1 MRVYLDNCTFN
12 RPFDDQSLI
21 RNRLEAEAKL
31 FIQDKIKNGLIE
43 LSWSYILEFE
53 NSENPFSH
61 RREAIEPWRD
71 LAITNITANT
81 TVLHKAQYL
90 RTKYELKAK
99 DALHVAS
106 AIVSTAAT
114 FITTDDKILSK
125 LNNYHE
131 IEVLSP
137 LEFINKYGEI
147 K

>member
-31 FIQDKIKNGLIE
+31 FIQDKIKSGLIE

-53 NSENPFSH
+53 NSENPFAH

-71 LAITNITANT
+71 LAIVNIAETPT
-81 TVLHKAQYL
+81 LLHKAENL
-90 RTKYELKAK
+90 RARYALKPK

-106 AIVSTAAT
+106 AVVSVAST